1 MPCCPPAR
9 LLASALQALVLSS
22 DALPLLRRVINLED
36 AVLSIAAFRYS
47 FREL

>member
-1 MPCCPPAR
+1 MPYCPPAR